1 MPGVVTQLLVGAN
14 HTVKKDDVLLTLE
27 AMKMEYTIR
36 APKDGVILDAY
47 FQVGDQ
53 VKVVMSLWTSKLL
66 RGSCMSDYVKIVEVG
81 PRDGLQNEKQALSIE
96 QRLSFIN
103 DLIDAGL
110 KFIEVGSCVSAKWVP
125 QMSQSDK
132 LFKLLPQRDD
142 LNLSLLTP
150 NLKGFDAAL
159 AVGCKEVAVFTAA
172 SESFTRK
179 NINCSIDES
188 LERFSKIFQAAQ
200 ANHVRVRGY
209 VSCMVDCPYEGA
221 IDPKQ
226 VVNVVKRLYEMGCYE
241 ISLGETIGTAT
252 PDRVQKVWQAC
263 LAELDSNILVDIF
276 IILMAWQLPISIN
289 LYSKGFESLILRLLD
304 WVVVHMPKVHQGMLQ
319 LRICIIY
326 CLKLDTKQGSI

>member
-1 MPGVVTQLLVGAN
+1 MN
-14 HTVKKDDVLLTLE
+14 
-27 AMKMEYTIR
+27 
-36 APKDGVILDAY
+36 
-47 FQVGDQ
+47 
-53 VKVVMSLWTSKLL
+53 
-66 RGSCMSDYVKIVEVG
+66 DYVKIVEVG

-188 LERFSKIFQAAQ
+188 LERFSEIFQAAQ

-221 IDPKQ
+221 INPKQ

-263 LAELDSNILVDIF
+263 LAELDSNILAGHFHNTYGMAIANIYQSLQQGIRIF
-276 IILMAWQLPISIN
+276 DSSLAGLGGCPYAKGASGNVATEDLYYLLSQIGYETGIN
-289 LYSKGFESLILRLLD
+289 LEKL
-304 WVVVHMPKVHQGMLQ
+304 MLASQ
-319 LRICIIY
+319 NISQT
-326 CLKLDTKQGSI
+326 LKRKNLSNYANTYLQQ

>member
-1 MPGVVTQLLVGAN
+1 
-14 HTVKKDDVLLTLE
+14 
-27 AMKMEYTIR
+27 
-36 APKDGVILDAY
+36 
-47 FQVGDQ
+47 
-53 VKVVMSLWTSKLL
+53 
-66 RGSCMSDYVKIVEVG
+66 MSDYVKIVEVG

-110 KFIEVGSCVSAKWVP
+110 KSIEVGSCVSAKWVP
-125 QMSQSDK
+125 QMAQSDE
-132 LFKLLPQRDD
+132 LFKLLPQRDE

-150 NLKGFDAAL
+150 NLKGFEAAL

-188 LERFSKIFQAAQ
+188 LERFSEIFQAAQ
-200 ANHVRVRGY
+200 ANNVRVRGY

-226 VVNVVKRLYEMGCYE
+226 VVNVVKRLHDMGCYE

-252 PDRVQKVWQAC
+252 PDQVQKVWQAC
-263 LAELDSNILVDIF
+263 LAELDSKILAGHFHNTYGMAIANIYQSLQQGIRVFDSSLAGLGGCPYAKGSSGNVATEDLYYLLSHIGYETG
-276 IILMAWQLPISIN
+276 IHLEKLMLASQNIN
-289 LYSKGFESLILRLLD
+289 QTLNRKNLSNYANTY
-304 WVVVHMPKVHQGMLQ
+304 LQ
-319 LRICIIY
+319 QSCA
-326 CLKLDTKQGSI
+326 

>member
-1 MPGVVTQLLVGAN
+1 
-14 HTVKKDDVLLTLE
+14 
-27 AMKMEYTIR
+27 
-36 APKDGVILDAY
+36 
-47 FQVGDQ
+47 
-53 VKVVMSLWTSKLL
+53 
-66 RGSCMSDYVKIVEVG
+66 MSDYVKIVEVG

-110 KFIEVGSCVSAKWVP
+110 KSIEVGSCVSAKWVP
-125 QMSQSDK
+125 QMAQSDE
-132 LFKLLPQRDD
+132 LFKLLPQRDE

-150 NLKGFDAAL
+150 NLKGFEAAL

-188 LERFSKIFQAAQ
+188 LERFSEIFKVAQ
-200 ANHVRVRGY
+200 ANNVRVRGY

-226 VVNVVKRLYEMGCYE
+226 VVNVVKRLHDMGCYE

-263 LAELDSNILVDIF
+263 LAELDSKILAGHFHNTYGMAIANIYQSLQQGIRVFDSSLAGLGGCPYAKGSSGNVATEDLYYLLSHIGYETG
-276 IILMAWQLPISIN
+276 IN
-289 LYSKGFESLILRLLD
+289 LEKL
-304 WVVVHMPKVHQGMLQ
+304 MLASQ
-319 LRICIIY
+319 NINQTLNRKNLSNYANTYLQQSCA
-326 CLKLDTKQGSI
+326 

>member
-1 MPGVVTQLLVGAN
+1 
-14 HTVKKDDVLLTLE
+14 
-27 AMKMEYTIR
+27 
-36 APKDGVILDAY
+36 
-47 FQVGDQ
+47 
-53 VKVVMSLWTSKLL
+53 
-66 RGSCMSDYVKIVEVG
+66 MSDYVKIVEVG

-110 KFIEVGSCVSAKWVP
+110 NSIEVGSCVSAKWVP
-125 QMSQSDK
+125 QMAQSDE
-132 LFKLLPQRDD
+132 LFKLLPQCDD

-150 NLKGFDAAL
+150 NLKGFEAAL

-188 LERFSKIFQAAQ
+188 LERFSEIFQAAQ
-200 ANHVRVRGY
+200 ANNVRVRGY

-226 VVNVVKRLYEMGCYE
+226 VVNVVKRLHDMGCYE

-263 LAELDSNILVDIF
+263 LAELDSKILAGHFHNTYGMAIANIYQSLQQGIRVFDSSLAGLGGCPYAKGSSGNVATEDLYYLLSHIGYETG
-276 IILMAWQLPISIN
+276 IHLEKLMLASQNIN
-289 LYSKGFESLILRLLD
+289 QTLNRKNLSNYANTY
-304 WVVVHMPKVHQGMLQ
+304 LQ
-319 LRICIIY
+319 QSCA
-326 CLKLDTKQGSI
+326 

>member
-1 MPGVVTQLLVGAN
+1 
-14 HTVKKDDVLLTLE
+14 
-27 AMKMEYTIR
+27 
-36 APKDGVILDAY
+36 
-47 FQVGDQ
+47 
-53 VKVVMSLWTSKLL
+53 
-66 RGSCMSDYVKIVEVG
+66 MSDYVKIVEVG

-110 KFIEVGSCVSAKWVP
+110 KSIEVGSCVSAKWVP
-125 QMSQSDK
+125 QMAQSDE
-132 LFKLLPQRDD
+132 LFKLLPQRDE

-150 NLKGFDAAL
+150 NLKGFEAAL

-188 LERFSKIFQAAQ
+188 LERFSEIFQVAQ
-200 ANHVRVRGY
+200 ANNVRVRGY

-226 VVNVVKRLYEMGCYE
+226 VVNVVKRLHDMGCYE

-263 LAELDSNILVDIF
+263 LAELDSKILAGHFHNTYGMAIANIYQSLQQGIRVFDSSLAGLGGCPYAKGSSGNVATEDLYYLLSHIGYKTG
-276 IILMAWQLPISIN
+276 IHLEKLMLASQNIN
-289 LYSKGFESLILRLLD
+289 QTLNRKNLSNYANTY
-304 WVVVHMPKVHQGMLQ
+304 LQ
-319 LRICIIY
+319 QSCA
-326 CLKLDTKQGSI
+326 